1 MIRSL
6 RKVLKPASYITE
18 IQDPDEI
25 KTSYKY
31 WRIRIFYSL
40 FLGYTFFYFTRKNY
54 ALIMLYLS
62 QELGFTFSELGIIG
76 SVFYI
81 CYGISKFLSGVLCD
95 RSNPRFF
102 MAIGLIL
109 TGILN
114 VLFAMSSS
122 ILTFSIVWGLNG
134 VFQAWG
140 WPACCKQLNYWFAK
154 QERGLWYGICSTSH
168 NVGGA
173 IIPLISVYCAI
184 HFGWRYALYVPALM
198 SIGMGLFLINRLR
211 DVPQSMGLPPI
222 ERHKPTPGQKI
233 TDCENENGSSLQPNI
248 LSAKEIMF
256 KQVLCNKYVWIFSIS
271 YFFVYVVRTAIN
283 DWTIPYLVQE
293 KLFGDML
300 AGWGVTLFEAGGVVG
315 MIAAGWGS
323 DYFCK
328 GNRVPAMVVCAIG
341 LIFAVL
347 ALWCTPAN
355 HPALDLTYLT
365 LIGLFVYGP
374 QMIVGLAAAEFVD
387 KRAASASNGF
397 SGTLGYFGAASA
409 GYPLGVI
416 IDVWGWDGF
425 FMALMV

>member
-31 WRIRIFYSL
+31 WRIRVFYSL

-154 QERGLWYGICSTSH
+154 Q
-168 NVGGA
+168 
-173 IIPLISVYCAI
+173 
-184 HFGWRYALYVPALM
+184 
-198 SIGMGLFLINRLR
+198 
-211 DVPQSMGLPPI
+211 
-222 ERHKPTPGQKI
+222 
-233 TDCENENGSSLQPNI
+233 
-248 LSAKEIMF
+248 
-256 KQVLCNKYVWIFSIS
+256 
-271 YFFVYVVRTAIN
+271 
-283 DWTIPYLVQE
+283 
-293 KLFGDML
+293 
-300 AGWGVTLFEAGGVVG
+300 
-315 MIAAGWGS
+315 
-323 DYFCK
+323 
-328 GNRVPAMVVCAIG
+328 
-341 LIFAVL
+341 
-347 ALWCTPAN
+347 
-355 HPALDLTYLT
+355 
-365 LIGLFVYGP
+365 
-374 QMIVGLAAAEFVD
+374 
-387 KRAASASNGF
+387 
-397 SGTLGYFGAASA
+397 
-409 GYPLGVI
+409 
-416 IDVWGWDGF
+416 
-425 FMALMV
+425 